1 MKAKRCKLCGGER
14 MKTLIKQIVTL
25 LIVVLIGIPAYASYD
40 NDLYVL
46 SHVISGEAE
55 GCSIEMKEA
64 VGSVVLNRVDDP
76 RFPDTITD
84 VVFQTG
90 QYACTWDGHYDRDP
104 SQETI
109 NVAVDLLDNGSKLDS
124 SVVWQAEFIQGSG
137 VYKYVT
143 SPWGSVM
150 YFCY

>member
-1 MKAKRCKLCGGER
+1 
-14 MKTLIKQIVTL
+14 MKTNILAVTAAF
-25 LIVVLIGIPAYASYD
+25 VVLIGVQASASYED
-40 NDLYVL
+40 DLYVL

-55 GCSIEMKEA
+55 GCSVEMKEA
-64 VGSVVLNRVDDP
+64 VGSVVLNRVEDD

-84 VVFQTG
+84 VVFQAG
-90 QYACTWDGHYDRDP
+90 QYSCTWDGHYDREP

-109 NVAVDLLDNGSKLDS
+109 DISADLLENGSKLDK

-137 VYKYVT
+137 VYKSLT